1 MKSSTAG
8 VRIAHEATT
17 QLYRAR
23 GHTQRHHRDP
33 LDMPRPAAS
42 RAMRAP
48 AALLSVAV
56 LLFGGAVQAQ
66 GIEASVTVHADRP
79 GPVIDKNIYGQFA
92 EHLGRGIYE
101 GIWVGEDSE
110 IPNTDGYRDDVVEAL
125 KALQV
130 PVVRWPGG
138 CFADEYHWKDG
149 IGPRDERPVRINT
162 TWGYVPEPNAFGTHE
177 FLNFAELIGA
187 DAYVAAN
194 VGTGSPKEMAQWAE
208 YITSDADSTLVR
220 MRRANGRE
228 EPWDLAFI
236 GVGNETWGCGGNMRP
251 EYFADLYRRFAT
263 FIDTPHDNQPVKVA
277 SGANSDDYNW
287 TEVMLSRAAR
297 FMDAYS
303 MHYYTIPGSWENK
316 GPSTDFGEDQW
327 ASTLAKALQMDEL
340 VTKHSAIMDK
350 YDPEQRIGLYVDEWG
365 TWYDPEPGRNPGFLY
380 QQNTL
385 RDALVAAAT
394 LNIFHRH
401 ADRVRM
407 AMIAQTV
414 NVLQAMILT
423 DGPEMILTPTY
434 HVFHMHIPFQGATS
448 LPSDIDTP
456 PYSHGEWEMPAVDV
470 SAARGEDGRIYLSL
484 VNFDPS
490 RPATLTVN
498 LDGADVGDASGRI
511 LSAEEMDAHNTFEEP
526 EALTP
531 APFEGRASG
540 EQIVFELPPK
550 STAVVALE

>member
-1 MKSSTAG
+1 MKTSAAGARTAG
-8 VRIAHEATT
+8 DRSSI
-17 QLYRAR
+17 
-23 GHTQRHHRDP
+23 RHPTR
-33 LDMPRPAAS
+33 S

-48 AALLSVAV
+48 AALLVA
-56 LLFGGAVQAQ
+56 LLAASTQAQ
-66 GIEASVTVHADRP
+66 DIEASVTVHADRP
-79 GPVIDKNIYGQFA
+79 GPVIHKNVYGQFA

-101 GIWVGEDSE
+101 GIWVGENSE
-110 IPNTDGYRDDVVEAL
+110 IPNTNGYRKDVVEAL

-138 CFADEYHWKDG
+138 CFADEYHWEDG
-149 IGPRDERPVRINT
+149 IGPREERPVRINT

-177 FLNFAELIGA
+177 FLDFAELIGA

-194 VGTGSPKEMAQWAE
+194 VGTGSPQEMAQWAE
-208 YITSDADSTLVR
+208 YITSDVDSTLVER
-220 MRRANGRE
+220 RRANGRE

-263 FIDTPHDNQPVKVA
+263 FIDTPRDNEPVRVA

-287 TEVMLSRAAR
+287 TEVMLSRAAEH
-297 FMDAYS
+297 MDAYS
-303 MHYYTIPGSWENK
+303 MHYYTIPMSWENK
-316 GPSTDFGEDQW
+316 GPSTGFGEDQW
-327 ASTLAKALQMDEL
+327 AATLDHARRMDEL
-340 VTKHSAIMDK
+340 VTKHSAIMDEH
-350 YDPEQRIGLYVDEWG
+350 DPGKRIGLYVDEWG

-434 HVFHMHIPFQGATS
+434 HVFRMHIPFQGATS

-456 PYSHGEWEMPAVDV
+456 PYRHGEWEMPAVDV

-484 VNFDPS
+484 VNFDPN
-490 RPATLTVN
+490 RPATLTATIEGAKVN
-498 LDGADVGDASGRI
+498 GAAGRI
-511 LSAEEMDAHNTFEEP
+511 VTADAMDAHNTFDEP
-526 EALTP
+526 AALTP
-531 APFEGRASG
+531 VAFEGRASG
-540 EQIVFELPPK
+540 DRVVFELPPK